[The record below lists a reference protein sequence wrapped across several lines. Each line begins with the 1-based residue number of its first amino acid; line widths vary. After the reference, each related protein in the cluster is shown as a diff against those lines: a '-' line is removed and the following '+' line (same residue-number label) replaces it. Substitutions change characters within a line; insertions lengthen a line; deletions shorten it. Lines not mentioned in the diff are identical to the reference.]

1 MRPIDN
7 LFHIV
12 ELGNNSCKVALNA
25 GHKIYKVH
33 FPDNPITP
41 GVCLVQ
47 MATEIYEEISHEQ
60 LTLSEISRIKYRS
73 VVKPSDNPTF
83 YFTSMGNE
91 NGCKKVKVCIK
102 DGEKVFAEMSLC
114 FN

>member
-1 MRPIDN
+1 MRLIDN
-7 LFHIV
+7 FFHIV
-12 ELGNNSCKVALNA
+12 ELGDNSCKMVMNA
-25 GHKIYKVH
+25 DHEIYKVH

-60 LTLSEISRIKYRS
+60 LTLYEILRIKYRS

-83 YFTSMGNE
+83 YFTPMGNE
-91 NGCKKVKVCIK
+91 NGCKKVKVGIK